1 MHAKTRE
8 IQLNTWADLVLKY
21 QRAKN
26 QAAINI
32 NDENTELFVN
42 KAISRRLSNDGRLLV
57 MEHLERTL
65 HAAAIDKKRAQWEIY
80 WNTLDEWANIIYKWA
95 IDSGMTNT
103 VCTLFEIT
111 NGDNSVD
118 QEFHEL
124 DQSVLIKAL
133 KLLEQSQK
141 CELISFDDNQGVKF
155 F

>member
-21 QRAKN
+21 QKSKN
-26 QAAINI
+26 QATLNV

-42 KAISRRLSNDGRLLV
+42 KTINRRLSNEGRLLV
-57 MEHLERTL
+57 MEHLEKTA
-65 HAAAIDKKRAQWEIY
+65 HAATIDKKRAQWEIY

-95 IDSGMTNT
+95 IDNGMTNT

-111 NGDNSVD
+111 HGDNSVNE
-118 QEFHEL
+118 EFHEL
-124 DQSVLIKAL
+124 DQNVLIKAL

-141 CELISFDDNQGVKF
+141 CEMISFDDNEGVKF